1 MSPLSA
7 SNLFGPSGKETTAFA
22 KLSAARLCLN
32 TYRNTL
38 RPTFV
43 WVKGIK
49 SQHVKTNRTVWQ
61 QKMGRKRVCIIGGG
75 PGAMEV
81 LHQLASYSE
90 RQPSLDR
97 KEIPEVVCYEK
108 QSCPGGMWNLNW
120 RVGKPRYNLFSDQI
134 SFMFFVTSPLMTSNI
149 TPL

>member
-1 MSPLSA
+1 M
-7 SNLFGPSGKETTAFA
+7 E
-22 KLSAARLCLN
+22 
-32 TYRNTL
+32 
-38 RPTFV
+38 
-43 WVKGIK
+43 
-49 SQHVKTNRTVWQ
+49 
-61 QKMGRKRVCIIGGG
+61 RKRVCIIGGG

-134 SFMFFVTSPLMTSNI
+134 SFMFFVTSPLMTS
-149 TPL
+149 TA